1 MQMINF
7 LRLFLIL
14 AFRLSFWLL
23 ITSNFNISNIILGLV
38 LSSVIPLGTYKS
50 LQLKALLPSVLNV
63 IKIIPNL
70 VTETLQ
76 IIRIKRPQ
84 DVYKIEPMCEYTL
97 RGSKFAQFIQ
107 VVAIT
112 STPMSIVVGKEDDQH
127 WIVHLVGDRRKQK

>member
-1 MQMINF
+1 MINF

-127 WIVHLVGDRRKQK
+127 WIVHFVGDRRKQK